1 MQITISI
8 PDSCSMGA
16 GGAINRE
23 YPGPHSF
30 MVFAV
35 IITTICGVLN
45 LLSLACGVP
54 AIILAGL
61 VSNVLIKVQLI
72 FHKQS
77 YVTFR
82 H

>member
-8 PDSCSMGA
+8 PESHMGA
-16 GGAINRE
+16 GGVTTPD

-30 MVFAV
+30 LVLSV
-35 IITTICGVLN
+35 VITTICGILN

-61 VSNVLIKVQLI
+61 VSDYFVDKG
-72 FHKQS
+72 
-77 YVTFR
+77 
-82 H
+82 